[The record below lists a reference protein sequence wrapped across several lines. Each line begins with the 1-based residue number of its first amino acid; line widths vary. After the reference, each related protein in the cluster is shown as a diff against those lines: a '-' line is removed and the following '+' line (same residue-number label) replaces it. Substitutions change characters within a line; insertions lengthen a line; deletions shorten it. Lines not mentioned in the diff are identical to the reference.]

1 MKATGVGDN
10 GKGKG
15 REVGV
20 HLACVRNTS
29 KATETEL
36 EWTTGTVVGDKAKE
50 VRQMTW
56 GFVGHCKDFDLEYE
70 VGNH

>member
-1 MKATGVGDN
+1 MKATRVGDN
-10 GKGKG
+10 GEGKG
-15 REVGV
+15 REVVV

-29 KATETEL
+29 KATEPEL
-36 EWTTGTVVGDKAKE
+36 EWTIGTVVGDKAKE
-50 VRQMTW
+50 VRQMPW